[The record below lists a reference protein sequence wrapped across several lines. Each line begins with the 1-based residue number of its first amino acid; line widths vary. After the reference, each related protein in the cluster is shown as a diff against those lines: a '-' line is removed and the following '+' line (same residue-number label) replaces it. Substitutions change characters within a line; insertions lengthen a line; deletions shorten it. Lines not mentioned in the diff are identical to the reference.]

1 MVRCLWIGPWLSRV
15 GPREGEEQSWGAT
28 GSVGDF
34 AVRLVQR
41 TTTPTH
47 GLTSPEP
54 KRRRPAGENC
64 DSSQLARSAPT
75 GALLEVGNAFTGYP
89 ASSRIFIVTNPVRAC
104 WATAV
109 IEGEI
114 SLVRARRSRMV
125 GSRGCSLTTS
135 RLQRL
140 VRSILSAMGPR
151 ASANGH
157 RSDQRDRA
165 SHHRDRREARSVQ
178 QGC

>member
-1 MVRCLWIGPWLSRV
+1 
-15 GPREGEEQSWGAT
+15 
-28 GSVGDF
+28 
-34 AVRLVQR
+34 
-41 TTTPTH
+41 
-47 GLTSPEP
+47 
-54 KRRRPAGENC
+54 
-64 DSSQLARSAPT
+64 
-75 GALLEVGNAFTGYP
+75 
-89 ASSRIFIVTNPVRAC
+89 
-104 WATAV
+104 
-109 IEGEI
+109 
-114 SLVRARRSRMV
+114 MV

-165 SHHRDRREARSVQ
+165 SHHRDRREARSVR